1 MSCLIRNEQDLE
13 ISRRDD
19 NRSLTLSEAVDWI
32 SIISW
37 VLVMASADGGVQGR
51 YNLQARPPIN

>member
-32 SIISW
+32 SYFPGARDGLCRCRNSRT
-37 VLVMASADGGVQGR
+37 LQSTTSAT
-51 YNLQARPPIN
+51 L

>member
-13 ISRRDD
+13 KSRRDD

-32 SIISW
+32 SLFPECW
-37 VLVMASADGGVQGR
+37 
-51 YNLQARPPIN
+51 

>member
-37 VLVMASADGGVQGR
+37 VLVMASAAGGVQGR
-51 YNLQARPPIN
+51 YNLQARPP